1 VSIVG
6 YARVSTGHQSLD
18 QQRDALAAA
27 GCERVF
33 SDKLSGVREDRP
45 GLAALL
51 DYVRPG
57 DTVVV
62 IALDRLGRSLSG
74 VIRTVETLTEAGVL
88 LRSLREGIDYSTPTG
103 RMLAGIFAAL
113 AGYERELMH
122 ERAAAAREAARL
134 RGRHTG
140 RPPKLTP
147 AQARQVRA
155 LRSSGESISEL
166 VRSYGVSRATIYRAL
181 REGDPPAVPAGQ
193 LASTAAGLL

>member
-1 VSIVG
+1 VRNPRVAGGGCADFCDTPKMSIVG

-45 GLAALL
+45 GLAALP
-51 DYVRPG
+51 DYVRSG

-88 LRSLREGIDYSTPTG
+88 LRSLRGHRLLHPHGTD
-103 RMLAGIFAAL
+103 
-113 AGYERELMH
+113 
-122 ERAAAAREAARL
+122 ARWHLRCPGRL
-134 RGRHTG
+134 RT
-140 RPPKLTP
+140 
-147 AQARQVRA
+147 
-155 LRSSGESISEL
+155 
-166 VRSYGVSRATIYRAL
+166 
-181 REGDPPAVPAGQ
+181 
-193 LASTAAGLL
+193 